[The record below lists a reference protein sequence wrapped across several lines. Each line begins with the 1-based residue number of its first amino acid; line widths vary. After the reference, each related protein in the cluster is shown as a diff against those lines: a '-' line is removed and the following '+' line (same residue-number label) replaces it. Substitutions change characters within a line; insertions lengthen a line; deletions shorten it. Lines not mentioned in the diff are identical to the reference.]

1 MVTPDLGF
9 AHHLYAQHE
18 YYRAIGEYERWL
30 YFNPS
35 DPKGPQV
42 HYFIARAY
50 QEGDRHQEAI
60 PHFERALSYGPSAKL
75 HLSESLLLTHNK
87 RAEALLN
94 ELKHDPHPDIRQAS
108 NWLLAEYYVEGDRP
122 LLALSALP
130 ASSSL
135 MIPTQNLNPW
145 IAGGLSALV
154 PGLGQAYIGRW
165 GDAAF
170 NALTILALGYASYG
184 SLHSNPPLGWTMA
197 GITGLLHAGN
207 IYGAAQAAKATNL
220 TRKQT
225 TIETI
230 DREWKALC
238 PDPKP

>member
-35 DPKGPQV
+35 DPKAPMV
-42 HYFIARAY
+42 HYFIARGY

-60 PHFERALSYGPSAKL
+60 SHLEKALPFGPKAKL
-75 HLSESLLLTHNK
+75 RLAESLLLTGDTSVEPLI
-87 RAEALLN
+87 R
-94 ELKHDPHPDIRQAS
+94 ELKQDSHPEVRQAAS
-108 NWLLAEYYVEGDRP
+108 WLLAEYFVGGDRP
-122 LLALSALP
+122 LLALSELP

-135 MIPTQNLNPW
+135 EIPTQNLSPW
-145 IAGGLSALV
+145 LAGGLSALV
-154 PGLGQAYIGRW
+154 PGLGQAYVGRW

-170 NALTILALGYASYG
+170 NALTILALGYSSYG
-184 SLHSNPPLGWTMA
+184 TLRSNQPLGWTLA
-197 GITGLLHAGN
+197 GVTGLLHAGN

-220 TRKQT
+220 SRKQST
-225 TIETI
+225 LEAL
-230 DREWKALC
+230 DRKWKDLC